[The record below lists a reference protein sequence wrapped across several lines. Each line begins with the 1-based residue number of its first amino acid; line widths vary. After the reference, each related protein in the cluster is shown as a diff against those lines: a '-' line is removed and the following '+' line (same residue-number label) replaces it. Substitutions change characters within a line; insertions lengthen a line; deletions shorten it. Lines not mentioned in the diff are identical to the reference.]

1 MIVDKIKRYV
11 WLLDTIY
18 RSGETGITF
27 DEINEKWQRYDLLSD
42 GERYPKR
49 TFEQHKEEI
58 QDTFNVEIC
67 CDRKT
72 NRYYINDREE
82 LRNQNL
88 VLRWLINTFNLNNI
102 ISQSKSLK
110 DRIGLEDIPAGQD
123 TLIDIID
130 LMNNSCT
137 FDMEYQKFYS
147 DEKNLYKNME
157 PYGVQIFQRRWYVLA
172 RNPENDTLHTYS
184 LDRIVSLKKNNN
196 TFKMPKDFSISDFF
210 SDCFGIIKDA
220 TKKQHIVLK
229 ANAFQ
234 AKYLKTLPLHVSQR
248 VVSEDDGFTIFC
260 YDLRPTFDFKQKILS
275 YMSNIEVIEPQSFR
289 DEIMDDI
296 IRMLKNYEKS

>member
-27 DEINEKWQRYDLLSD
+27 DEINEKWQRYDLLSE

-49 TFEQHKEEI
+49 TFEQHKDEI
-58 QDTFNVEIC
+58 QNIFNVEIC

-88 VLRWLINTFNLNNI
+88 ILRWLINTFNLNNI
-102 ISQSKSLK
+102 IGQSKSLK

-147 DEKNLYKNME
+147 DEKKLYKNME

-172 RNPENDTLHTYS
+172 RNPENDTLHTYA
-184 LDRIVSLKKNNN
+184 LDRIVNLKKNDKA
-196 TFKMPKDFSISDFF
+196 FKMPSNFSVSDFF
-210 SDCFGIIKDA
+210 SDCYGIIKDETPA
-220 TKKQHIVLK
+220 QRIILK
-229 ANAFQ
+229 ADNFQ
-234 AKYLKTLPLHVSQR
+234 AKYLKTLPLHDSQKI
-248 VVSEDDGFTIFC
+248 VSEDKNFTVFS
-260 YDLRPTFDFKQKILS
+260 YYLRPTFDFKQKILS

>member
-1 MIVDKIKRYV
+1 MIVDKIRRYV

-18 RSGETGITF
+18 RAGESGITF
-27 DEINEKWQRYDLLSD
+27 DEINEKWQRYDLLSE
-42 GERYPKR
+42 GKPYPKR

-58 QDTFNVEIC
+58 QETFNVEIC

-72 NRYYINDREE
+72 NRYYISDREE
-82 LRNQNL
+82 LKNQSL
-88 VLRWLINTFNLNNI
+88 ILRWLINTFNLNNI
-102 ISQSKSLK
+102 IGQSKSLK

-123 TLIDIID
+123 YLIDIID
-130 LMNNSCT
+130 LMNNSYS
-137 FDMEYQKFYS
+137 FDMEYQKFYA
-147 DEKNLYKNME
+147 DEKKLYHNME

-220 TKKQHIVLK
+220 TPKQHIVLK

-234 AKYLKTLPLHVSQR
+234 AKYLKTLPLHESQNI
-248 VVSEDDGFTIFC
+248 VSEDDGFIVFS
-260 YDLRPTFDFKQKILS
+260 YDLRPTFDFKQKTLS
-275 YMSNIEVIEPQSFR
+275 YMGNVEIIEPQSFR
-289 DEIMDDI
+289 NEIIEAIETM
-296 IRMLKNYEKS
+296 RNLYR

>member
-11 WLLDTIY
+11 WLLNTIY
-18 RSGETGITF
+18 RANETGITF
-27 DEINEKWQRYDLLSD
+27 DEINEKWQRYDLLSE
-42 GERYPKR
+42 GKRYPKR

-58 QDTFNVEIC
+58 QSIFNIEIC

-102 ISQSKSLK
+102 IGQSKSLK

-130 LMNNSCT
+130 LMNNNCT

-147 DEKNLYKNME
+147 DEKKLYKNME
-157 PYGVQIFQRRWYVLA
+157 PYGVQIFQCRWYVLA
-172 RNPENDTLHTYS
+172 RNPENDTLHTFA
-184 LDRIVSLKKNNN
+184 LDRITSLQKNSI
-196 TFKMPKDFSISDFF
+196 TFRMPSDFSINDFF
-210 SDCFGIIKDA
+210 SGSYGIIKDE
-220 TKKQHIVLK
+220 TPIQRVVLK
-229 ANAFQ
+229 ANHFQ
-234 AKYLKTLPLHVSQR
+234 AQYLKTLPLHHSQKI
-248 VVSEDDGFTIFC
+248 VSEDNDYTVFSYYFC
-260 YDLRPTFDFKQKILS
+260 PTFDFKQKILS
-275 YMSNIEVIEPQSFR
+275 YMSNIEVLEPASFR
-289 DEIMDDI
+289 NDIQNEIEQMRKI
-296 IRMLKNYEKS
+296 YK

>member
-1 MIVDKIKRYV
+1 MIVDKIRRYV

-18 RSGETGITF
+18 RAGESGITF
-27 DEINEKWQRYDLLSD
+27 DEINEKWQRYDLLSE
-42 GERYPKR
+42 GKPYPKR

-58 QDTFNVEIC
+58 QETFNVEIC

-72 NRYYINDREE
+72 NRYYISDREE
-82 LRNQNL
+82 LKNQSL
-88 VLRWLINTFNLNNI
+88 ILRWLINTFNLNNI
-102 ISQSKSLK
+102 IGQSKSLK

-123 TLIDIID
+123 YLIDIID
-130 LMNNSCT
+130 LMNNSYS
-137 FDMEYQKFYS
+137 FDMEYQKFYA
-147 DEKNLYKNME
+147 DEKKLYHNME

-220 TKKQHIVLK
+220 TPKQHIVLK

-234 AKYLKTLPLHVSQR
+234 AKYLKTLPLHESQR
-248 VVSEDDGFTIFC
+248 VVSEDNDFTVFS